1 MAPNWSR
8 PSGAGRDAHYRG
20 PVNLLALAPDPSDPR
35 RVQLE
40 SGRTCDR
47 LRSLSLARL
56 SAPVPG
62 GGTRAGMAAALAQEI
77 VDATATVVAGPPRR
91 LPTLPDSAVGD
102 VLAVCVVDFVEAVT
116 SHGALDEERV
126 ARLCAW
132 ATDRLVRLRASL

>member
-1 MAPNWSR
+1 M
-8 PSGAGRDAHYRG
+8 
-20 PVNLLALAPDPSDPR
+20 NLLAQAPDPSDPR

-77 VDATATVVAGPPRR
+77 VDATATVVAGPARR
-91 LPTLPDSAVGD
+91 LPTLPASAVGD
-102 VLAVCVVDFVEAVT
+102 VLAVCVTDFVEAVT
-116 SHGALDEERV
+116 ADLALDEERA
-126 ARLCAW
+126 ARLCGW
-132 ATDRLVRLRASL
+132 ATDRLIGLRTSL